1 MKITVLSLFPEYFE
15 PLLRTSIIK
24 RAKEKD
30 LFEFETV
37 NFREFTKEKHGHV
50 DDTPY
55 GGGAGMVLSC
65 QPILDAL
72 KSVRTPRSKV
82 ILLTPQGDVFKQK
95 MALDLSKE
103 EHLIFLCGHYE
114 GFDERIRDYVDL
126 QVSIGDFVLTGGEG
140 ACMVICDAILRLIP
154 GVIKQES
161 SHDDSFSNGLL
172 EYPQYTKPPVYEGK
186 AVPEVLLSGHHAN
199 IAKYRHEQA
208 LIKTAKNRPDLLK
221 DLDLSE
227 QDQKVVDSI
236 LKNK

>member
-114 GFDERIRDYVDL
+114 GVDQRAIDLCVDEEL
-126 QVSIGDFVLTGGEG
+126 SIGDYVLTGGEL
-140 ACMVICDAILRLIP
+140 AAMVAIDASEKSLFRKILR
-154 GVIKQES
+154 
-161 SHDDSFSNGLL
+161 
-172 EYPQYTKPPVYEGK
+172 KPC
-186 AVPEVLLSGHHAN
+186 LS
-199 IAKYRHEQA
+199 
-208 LIKTAKNRPDLLK
+208 
-221 DLDLSE
+221 
-227 QDQKVVDSI
+227 V
-236 LKNK
+236 